1 MQHVTPVIL
10 FSLTFSIFFLFFFFF
25 FKLLPVK
32 HYFTAIIENYSLTFA
47 LLIQTTSL
55 TFSKG

>member
-10 FSLTFSIFFLFFFFF
+10 FPSTFSTFFPFFFE
-25 FKLLPVK
+25 LLPVR
-32 HYFTAIIENYSLTFA
+32 HYFTAIIEIYSLTFA
-47 LLIQTTSL
+47 LLTQTTSS